1 MADDINLPNLLTH
14 LQVNLGDTSGVV
26 ADATRQ
32 GSSVGA
38 ALGESLQR
46 RVQAAVNDIPPVVI
60 TDDSSQFDRDLDR
73 VRRDLQRLGDQR
85 IGVDIS
91 IEDALRQMDRLQPHL
106 DRLAHTH
113 PDIDIRASVG
123 EALANLADLRAA
135 ATRVDDEPVVIRPE
149 VRAAPAIA
157 ELSLLRRALN
167 NAGSGARG
175 LAGSMAP
182 ALATFGLAAAKLG
195 AVINVVGGVVAALQN
210 IVPAASI
217 GATALLAVAQAGAV
231 IKLGTSGIGDAITA
245 AFAPATGAAG
255 GAAAA
260 SNGFA
265 DAQRGVAKAVEA
277 AALANTRAAR
287 AVKDAERDV
296 TDAQKAALDAQ
307 KALTQAR
314 EDATRELQ
322 DMNDSLAEARISERQ
337 AVRDVEKAEEALLKV
352 RSTGAADDSDA
363 MRDAILDRD
372 KAVLRLKE
380 QRTETARL
388 AADTTAANKAGVEG
402 SKTYTDAQKGVS
414 DAQRE
419 VSDRS
424 RDLAD
429 AQADV
434 TRTAKEGAEQIRQ
447 AKEALDGAGAA
458 AGGAAGGADAF
469 AEAMAKLSPSA
480 RAFVREIIA
489 LKPAFD
495 DLKLDVQ
502 EKLFKGL
509 DEELKTTAAA
519 VLPAVRK
526 GFLDTAGSLN
536 EMAKGVGSAARD
548 LAKSGTLGQALD
560 SAAAGLHNL
569 VRIPGQIVTAIGQLG
584 AAGGSQF
591 DRLTGKAGEA
601 ADRISAKLSAAFADG
616 RLNKA
621 IDVAIDVIGQ
631 IVGVVGNVGV
641 ILGNIFAPAVSS
653 GGNLIGVL
661 QDITGSIADVTGTKP
676 VQDAFKA
683 LFDLMGKIGKTVGPL
698 LSKAL
703 TALAPIFTKLG
714 PPAEHLVEV
723 LGDALGPIIDALAPV
738 LEDAA
743 GSVGLLVE
751 AAIPL
756 IPVIGDLAVKLL
768 PALLPLIDGCSTVFE
783 ALAPVVQD
791 VADVLGT
798 TLGPILDDLPTLI
811 GPLAELLARNLVFA
825 LQTCGDLLVA
835 VAPSLA
841 DLGVSLGE
849 LLVAVAPLIIAF
861 IDFSD
866 KGLAKATPLLV
877 PLIDLV
883 AKLAAYLADVL
894 GDAVTNV
901 ITPALQFLADLLHG
915 RFSDAWGAF
924 KTAASNAVR
933 LVLENFGGLPGKAVA
948 ALAGLAGRLAG
959 VAVDAGNKFLAP
971 VQKKID
977 DAVTYIGDLPNRAG
991 RALGDLGDLLYRQG
1005 GALIEGF
1012 LRGIR
1017 DNIPGVK
1024 SLLSS
1029 VTDSLPDW
1037 KGPAERDA
1045 RILTPAGRLLI
1056 DGFMRGID
1064 LQVPSLQAQLQ
1075 GLTAQLAGMA
1085 GLGPSLAGV
1094 PTAGALAASYA
1105 GSAAPAAGPT
1115 TIHLHGTE
1123 ATPEGVS
1130 AALSWRSKVGRR

>member
-1 MADDINLPNLLTH
+1 MADDINLPNLISH
-14 LQVNLGDTSGVV
+14 LQINLGDTSGVV
-26 ADATRQ
+26 ADASRQ

-46 RVQAAVNDIPPVVI
+46 RVQAAVNDIPPVTL
-60 TDDSSQFDRDLDR
+60 TDDSSQLDRDLDR
-73 VRRDLQRLGDQR
+73 VRRELEELGSKR

-91 IEDALRQMDRLQPHL
+91 VEDALRQMDRLQPHL
-106 DRLAHTH
+106 DRLSLTH
-113 PDIDIRASVG
+113 PDIDVRVGVG
-123 EALANLADLRAA
+123 EALANLNDLRAA

-149 VRAAPAIA
+149 VHIAPAIA
-157 ELSLLRRALN
+157 ELTLLRRTLN
-167 NAGSGARG
+167 NVGSSTRG
-175 LAGSMAP
+175 LASSMAP
-182 ALATFGLAAAKLG
+182 ALASFGALAARMG
-195 AVINVVGGVVAALQN
+195 ASISVVGGLIAALQN

-217 GATALLAVAQAGAV
+217 GVTALLSVAQAAAV
-231 IKLGTSGIGDAITA
+231 IKIGTSGIGDAISA
-245 AFAPATGAAG
+245 AFAPAAGAAG
-255 GAAAA
+255 GAASA
-260 SNGFA
+260 SHGFA
-265 DAQRGVAKAVEA
+265 DAQKAVAKAVEQ
-277 AALANTRAAR
+277 AALANQRAAR
-287 AVKDAERDV
+287 QVVDAEQAV
-296 TDAQKAALDAQ
+296 ADAQRSALDAQ

-314 EDATRELQ
+314 ADAARELQ
-322 DMNDSLAEARISERQ
+322 DMNDSLVNARNDERDAAFGVQ
-337 AVRDVEKAEEALLKV
+337 DAEEALNAVKAKG
-352 RSTGAADDSDA
+352 SAASLEEQGKA
-363 MRDAILDRD
+363 QLAYD
-372 KAVLRLKE
+372 KAVARLQQ
-380 QRTETARL
+380 QRTETTRL
-388 AADTTAANKAGVEG
+388 EEDTKAANKAGVEG
-402 SKTYTDAQKGVS
+402 SRTYTDAQKGVA

-419 VSDRS
+419 VRDRS
-424 RDLAD
+424 RDLSD

-434 TRTAKEGAEQIRQ
+434 ARTAKDGAEQIRQ
-447 AKEALDGAGAA
+447 AQQAMTDAGGA
-458 AGGAAGGADAF
+458 AGGAAGGVDAF

-480 RAFVREIIA
+480 RAFVLEIVA

-495 DLKLDVQ
+495 SLKMDVQ
-502 EKLFKGL
+502 ERLFAGL
-509 DEELKTTAAA
+509 AEELHTTATA
-519 VLPAVRK
+519 VLPVVRRS
-526 GFLDTAGSLN
+526 FLDTAGTLN
-536 EMAKGVGSAARD
+536 TMAKGAFDAARN
-548 LAKSGTLGQALD
+548 LAKSGVLGRALD
-560 SAAAGLHNL
+560 SASVGLSNFSKL
-569 VRIPGQIVTAIGQLG
+569 PGQIVTGFGQIG
-584 AAGGSQF
+584 AAAGPQF
-591 DRLTGKAGEA
+591 ERLTKRAGDA
-601 ADRISAKLSAAFADG
+601 ATKISDKLTAAFKDG

-621 IDVAIDVIGQ
+621 IDVAVDVIGQ
-631 IVGVVGNVGV
+631 LVGVAGNIGV
-641 ILGNIFAPAVSS
+641 AFGNIFGPAVSS

-661 QDITGSIADVTGTKP
+661 QDITGAIAQVTGTKE
-676 VQDAFKA
+676 VQDALKS
-683 LFDLMGKIGKTVGPL
+683 LFDVMGKIGTTVAPL

-703 TALAPIFTKLG
+703 AAVAPIFTKLG

-811 GPLAELLARNLVFA
+811 GPLADLLAQNLVFG
-825 LQTCGDLLVA
+825 LQTVGDILVA

-841 DLGVSLGE
+841 DLGVSLGD
-849 LLVAVAPLIIAF
+849 LLVALAPLIVAF
-861 IDFSD
+861 SEFAA
-866 KGLAKATPLLV
+866 KGLEKIAPLLV

-883 AKLAAYLADVL
+883 AKLAGYLVDVL

-915 RFSDAWGAF
+915 RFSDAWAAF

-933 LVLENFGGLPGKAVA
+933 IVLENFGGLPGKAVA

-959 VAVDAGNKFLAP
+959 VAVDAGNKFIAP
-971 VQKKID
+971 LQKKID

-1045 RILTPAGRLLI
+1045 TILQPAGRLLI

-1085 GLGPSLAGV
+1085 GVGGALAGV